1 MGLFCCYDIINAMT
15 GDDDLNQSGTYR
27 TQRNSRNQPRSRYTN
42 RQSAMSNAFSI
53 KEDALLEDMCELADI
68 EYEGDPTKMS
78 RNDKS
83 KMLKRLS
90 KAPQTEGYFKS
101 ERALTQFYENKHLN
115 LPGTES
121 QRKTHIGVIPQSR
134 FSGIDS
140 RLSTGT
146 RAHSHLNPVQ
156 SRLSAMRGQNASKHS
171 RMSAT
176 QRSRISNARSV
187 KHASSS
193 SVALAKNGGNPSSAT
208 SVSASEVPQMK
219 RASKSYAL
227 ASDIINNINQ
237 EPERSTP
244 RISVKMPKLF
254 SNSIIADQRNSKFTS
269 QSDGGKITQPIN
281 TLDDLK
287 IKRGSSR
294 HKRSTSST
302 SVRSKR

>member
-1 MGLFCCYDIINAMT
+1 M
-15 GDDDLNQSGTYR
+15 
-27 TQRNSRNQPRSRYTN
+27 
-42 RQSAMSNAFSI
+42 
-53 KEDALLEDMCELADI
+53 
-68 EYEGDPTKMS
+68 
-78 RNDKS
+78 
-83 KMLKRLS
+83 
-90 KAPQTEGYFKS
+90 
-101 ERALTQFYENKHLN
+101 N

-176 QRSRISNARSV
+176 QRSRISHARSV

-208 SVSASEVPQMK
+208 SVSANEAPQMK

-227 ASDIINNINQ
+227 GTHWALNLILTIYDVTLTSFQNPMVKSKRYYKQYKSGAGAEHAQDQCENAKTLQQFNHC
-237 EPERSTP
+237 RS
-244 RISVKMPKLF
+244 
-254 SNSIIADQRNSKFTS
+254 AQ
-269 QSDGGKITQPIN
+269 
-281 TLDDLK
+281 LK
-287 IKRGSSR
+287 IHLTIRWG
-294 HKRSTSST
+294 
-302 SVRSKR
+302 